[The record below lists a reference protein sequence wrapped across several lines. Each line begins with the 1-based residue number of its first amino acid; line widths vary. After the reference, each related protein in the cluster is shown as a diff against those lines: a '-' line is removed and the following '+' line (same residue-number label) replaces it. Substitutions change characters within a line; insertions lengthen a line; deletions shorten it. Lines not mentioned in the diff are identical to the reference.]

1 MPPRVPRTSPAAHK
15 REHRAWARPNL
26 GVIIVALTKCSQPKL
41 GFAVVCGALAATGP
55 QPGDHTHTHGDAQRR
70 RPARRSAARLPL
82 HPSHPAPAAPWLP
95 LLTNCAPQPAPC
107 ATHKRTQ
114 HLGSPVGR
122 PVHTEDLASQCH
134 THPLHPLDSA
144 LAPALVTY
152 STAVRYMDMDMVHT
166 HAQPQ
171 SHASAVR
178 HPSHTQ
184 SPPALACTTGCAR
197 THALLAR
204 AVDAGDAPHAACCR
218 PPCLCPQPLIP
229 PALPR
234 CRS

>member
-26 GVIIVALTKCSQPKL
+26 GVIIVALTKSLNPRH
-41 GFAVVCGALAATGP
+41 P
-55 QPGDHTHTHGDAQRR
+55 QPRCARSLPRGLSPAITHTHGDAQRR
-70 RPARRSAARLPL
+70 RPARRSAVRLPL

-178 HPSHTQ
+178 HSSHTQ